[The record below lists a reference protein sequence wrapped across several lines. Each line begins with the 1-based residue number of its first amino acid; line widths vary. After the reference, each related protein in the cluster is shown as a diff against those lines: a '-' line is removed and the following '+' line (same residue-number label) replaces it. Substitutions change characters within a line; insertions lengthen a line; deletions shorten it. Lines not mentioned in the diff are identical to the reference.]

1 MINSQDKILQKNR
14 AYDLFSYNVY
24 VGKLYQKEIDFV
36 AQRSN
41 EKFYIQ
47 ISDNISGQETF
58 ERECFPRLQIRDAY
72 PKMIIARTKHPPYN
86 YEGIVIHDIADWLL
100 QE

>member
-36 AQRSN
+36 AQRLFYSGQKQIFSLLLLRVFLRVFFN
-41 EKFYIQ
+41 TTRKKLVTLDFYIFHE
-47 ISDNISGQETF
+47 I
-58 ERECFPRLQIRDAY
+58 
-72 PKMIIARTKHPPYN
+72 K
-86 YEGIVIHDIADWLL
+86 
-100 QE
+100 